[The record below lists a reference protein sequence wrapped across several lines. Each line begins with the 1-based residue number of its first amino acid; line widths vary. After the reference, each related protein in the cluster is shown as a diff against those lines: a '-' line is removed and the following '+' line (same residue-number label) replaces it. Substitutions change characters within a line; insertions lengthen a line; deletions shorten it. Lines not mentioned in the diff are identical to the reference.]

1 MGLQQKLDT
10 LKKGFEGQAPK
21 EVVEIMHRA
30 TADLE
35 KSGILDATVQVGDEA
50 VDFSLKNAD
59 GKEFR
64 LKELL
69 SQGPVVLSFYRGKW
83 WPYCNLELDA
93 LNKATEE
100 FRALGATFIAISPQL
115 QSHNREFREEKK
127 LTFEILSD
135 PGNEVAQRYGI
146 KFQLPEDLREVYLKF
161 NIDLPKYNG
170 DDSWTL
176 PLPAR
181 LIIDPKGIIRY
192 AAINAD
198 YTVRPEPEETIVA
211 LKKIIERWY

>member
-1 MGLQQKLDT
+1 M
-10 LKKGFEGQAPK
+10 
-21 EVVEIMHRA
+21 
-30 TADLE
+30 
-35 KSGILDATVQVGDEA
+35 
-50 VDFSLKNAD
+50 
-59 GKEFR
+59 
-64 LKELL
+64 
-69 SQGPVVLSFYRGKW
+69 
-83 WPYCNLELDA
+83 ELDA
-93 LNKATEE
+93 LKKADAE

-115 QSHNREFREEKK
+115 QSFNREFREEKK

-211 LKKIIERWY
+211 LKKIIER